1 MNYEEAAAYIEDI
14 PKFTVKHPVGH
25 TGKLLECLGN
35 PSLDRKIIHV
45 AGTNG
50 KGSVCS
56 YLESMLRLGGKR
68 VGMFTSPHL
77 IRINE
82 RFVVDG
88 QAVSDETFLAAFE
101 KVMETVGRVASENRE
116 HPSYFEFLFLMG
128 MVIFEDADVEYIILE
143 TGLGGRL
150 DATNVTPRPLA
161 CTITSISRDHTEYLG
176 ETIPEIAAEKAGII
190 KPGVPVIYDGQN
202 GEAAEVIRRRAEELG
217 SPYFELRPSMYRR
230 ETVSREGISF
240 VFEPDKGVPVR
251 LKIPYIADY
260 QMMNASLAYFTM
272 ECLKDVHG
280 IPEEILVRGIEE
292 AHWPCRMETVLP
304 GVIIDGAHNEDGIAQ
319 FIRTAAHFA
328 EEQEIT
334 ILFSTVRDKKYEE
347 MIHEICEGI
356 RPARV
361 VATQIGGSREV
372 PAQVLAEDFRKAG
385 CREVYAQADVA
396 GAFEQAYEMK
406 GDGMLFCVGSLYLAG
421 ELKDYIGRRQRGP
434 GASGRAKE
442 EKHAQLR
449 GRTEEI

>member
-1 MNYEEAAAYIEDI
+1 M
-14 PKFTVKHPVGH
+14 
-25 TGKLLECLGN
+25 
-35 PSLDRKIIHV
+35 
-45 AGTNG
+45 
-50 KGSVCS
+50 
-56 YLESMLRLGGKR
+56 
-68 VGMFTSPHL
+68 
-77 IRINE
+77 
-82 RFVVDG
+82 VDG

-150 DATNVTPRPLA
+150 DATNVTPRLWPA
-161 CTITSISRDHTEYLG
+161 QSHPSAGTTRNISRDNPRDCCGKGRDYQ
-176 ETIPEIAAEKAGII
+176 AGR
-190 KPGVPVIYDGQN
+190 PVIYDGQN

-292 AHWPCRMETVLP
+292 AHWPCRMETVL
-304 GVIIDGAHNEDGIAQ
+304 
-319 FIRTAAHFA
+319 
-328 EEQEIT
+328 
-334 ILFSTVRDKKYEE
+334 
-347 MIHEICEGI
+347 
-356 RPARV
+356 
-361 VATQIGGSREV
+361 RE
-372 PAQVLAEDFRKAG
+372 
-385 CREVYAQADVA
+385 
-396 GAFEQAYEMK
+396 
-406 GDGMLFCVGSLYLAG
+406 
-421 ELKDYIGRRQRGP
+421 
-434 GASGRAKE
+434 
-442 EKHAQLR
+442 
-449 GRTEEI
+449 